1 MSSSTVQKI
10 KERLPIADVIGSYI
24 DVARSGSSLK
34 AKCPFHNEKT
44 PSFFISAERGNYYCF
59 GCGVKGD
66 IFTFVQ
72 EFEGV
77 DFVTALKLLADRAG
91 VPIERFEKDAAADPK
106 ERLTEATEVAAEFFQ
121 NNLKTEK
128 DALIYLKT
136 RNLAIE
142 TLREWRLGFA
152 KAEWRALK
160 EHMKQKG
167 FTERELL
174 DAGLI
179 KENDKSGESYDRF
192 RGRIMFPI
200 FDTAG
205 RVNGFSGRVLTKDEE
220 PKYLNSPDTPLF
232 DKSKSLY
239 GYHKAK
245 FAIREKGFGIIVEG
259 QMDLL
264 LSHQAGFA
272 NTVATSGT
280 ALTDYHLQMIKRLAP
295 AVVIAYDADN
305 AGRSA
310 TYRAWK
316 LALSLG
322 LEVRIALLPNG
333 LDPADTIGKDP
344 KIWGGAIESS
354 QNVID
359 YFLEAMKLEI
369 DTKAQDKVLKEKI
382 LPLIKSVE
390 SPIDGSRYLQKV
402 SFASGISENS
412 LREELAKIKDD
423 EMVAA
428 PLASAKP
435 EEAGTRDRILGFLLW
450 IRSKQDPYEA
460 EFEEKLKR
468 ISPEIM
474 SLVAEEGDRS
484 ALLFEIEMHYGG
496 ESDLAKVG
504 EALLRH
510 FEEETLKNNFAKA
523 MERLKKAEALHDQ
536 EAVDKELRLCQDL
549 SFKLS
554 KLGGRV
560 T

>member
-10 KERLPIADVIGSYI
+10 KERLPIVDVIGSYI
-24 DVARSGSSLK
+24 DVVKSGTSLK

-44 PSFFISAERGNYYCF
+44 PSFFISPERGNYYCF

-77 DFVTALKLLADRAG
+77 DFITALKLLADRAG
-91 VPIERFEKDAAADPK
+91 VQIDKFEKGATADPK
-106 ERLTEATEVAAEFFQ
+106 ERLIDAVEEATQFFQ
-121 NNLKTEK
+121 NNLKEEK
-128 DALIYLKT
+128 NALMYLKG
-136 RNLAIE
+136 RKLAIE

-152 KAEWRALK
+152 KSEWRTLK
-160 EHMKQKG
+160 EHMRQRG
-167 FTERELL
+167 FNEKELL

-179 KENDKSGESYDRF
+179 KENEKSGESYDRF

-200 FDTAG
+200 FNTAG
-205 RVNGFSGRVLTKDEE
+205 APIGFSGRVLAKDEE

-245 FAIREKGFGIIVEG
+245 FSIREKGYAIIVEG

-264 LSHQAGFA
+264 LSHQAGFK
-272 NTVATSGT
+272 NTVASSGT
-280 ALTDYHLQMIKRLAP
+280 ALTQYHLEMIKRLAP

-322 LEVRIALLPNG
+322 LEVKIALLPNG
-333 LDPADTIGKDP
+333 LDPADAIGSDA
-344 KIWGGAIESS
+344 KIWQDGIESAK
-354 QNVID
+354 NVID
-359 YFLEAMKLEI
+359 YFLEAMNLEK
-369 DTKAQDKVLKEKI
+369 DTKSSDKVLKEKI

-390 SPIDGSRYLQKV
+390 SPIDISRYLQKV
-402 SFASGISENS
+402 SFASGIAENA

-423 EMVAA
+423 EMVKAVN
-428 PLASAKP
+428 ASAKP
-435 EEAGTRDRILGFLLW
+435 EESGTKDRMVGFLLW
-450 IRSKQDPYEA
+450 LRSKADPYAA
-460 EFEEKLKR
+460 EFEEKLQK
-468 ISPEIM
+468 IAPEVLNQI
-474 SLVAEEGDRS
+474 EGDDKS
-484 ALLFEIEMHYGG
+484 TLLFEIEMHYGG
-496 ESDLAKVG
+496 ESNLKIVG
-504 EALLRH
+504 EALLKH
-510 FEEETLKNNFAKA
+510 FEEETIKSEFARA
-523 MERLKKAEALHDQ
+523 MERLKRAEALHDQ
-536 EAVDKELRLCQDL
+536 LAVDKELRLCQDL

-554 KLGGRV
+554 KLSSKSP
-560 T
+560 